1 MNASTQTDRLAADWL
16 ARRDGAGWQASDEA
30 AFQAWLQEQAAHR
43 VAFLRVQSVW
53 DEAVRLKALDPAQA
67 AADSTVVRL
76 RPRAAAVPAPPSRA
90 LRRFAGLAA
99 LLVVGVL
106 AGGLWWRGGVE
117 HADYRTAL
125 GRLDRVPLSDGSSAT
140 LGSDSQI
147 SVRLSRGQR
156 HVALA
161 RGEGYFEVAKDRGRP
176 FVVQAGEYKVV
187 AVGTAFSVR
196 RQGDDVRVVVT
207 EGTVR
212 LEPAGGSGASVTLL
226 PAGSVATTSGTG
238 VLVRT
243 QSLDEVA
250 RLVDWRSGLLAFQ
263 DTSLAAA
270 ADEFN
275 RYNARQLQ
283 VGDAAAGALRVGGS
297 FRWDNLET
305 FVALLEEGFPVCAQR
320 DPERIVLHSSGD
332 PACR

>member
-16 ARRDGAGWQASDEA
+16 ARRDGAGWRVSDEA

-53 DEAVRLKALDPAQA
+53 DEAARLKALDPAQA
-67 AADSTVVRL
+67 ADESSVVRL
-76 RPRAAAVPAPPSRA
+76 RPRAAAVPVAQSRTR
-90 LRRFAGLAA
+90 RRFAGVAA
-99 LLVVGVL
+99 LLALGVL
-106 AGGLWWRGGVE
+106 AGGLWWGGGVE
-117 HADYRTAL
+117 QTDYRTAL
-125 GRLDRVPLSDGSSAT
+125 GRLDSVPLSDGSRAT

-147 SVRLSRGQR
+147 SVRLTRGQR
-156 HVALA
+156 RVALG

-176 FVVQAGEYKVV
+176 FVVQAGEYSVV

-212 LEPAGGSGASVTLL
+212 LEPAGSSGASVTVL
-226 PAGSVATTSGTG
+226 PAGSVATTSGAG

-263 DTSLAAA
+263 DTSLSAA

-283 VGDAAAGALRVGGS
+283 VGDTEAGALRVGGS

-320 DPERIVLHSSGD
+320 EPERIVLHSSGD